1 MLMKL
6 STMHAKRSISWR
18 VTLSSISLLIFSFFL
33 LRFSFVPSLRS
44 SSSYPHAVA
53 LDDDFHYSPALTH
66 VSKRE
71 DKPTDPY
78 EIALKK
84 GEALYCDMKASQAAL
99 EAKNGKSAESPS
111 YLQRHG
117 LEDYEGWDKRAN
129 QNPTFGDRLNEALKG
144 IGAPIN
150 LYHYNWVNLGGG
162 DWYSDPAGFLDGS
175 LNLDEAEVKAVAA
188 TGANFASSF
197 SLNPGVIIADHNV
210 GVKYA
215 AGEGP
220 PIDEETTALTHIQ
233 QWSDAV
239 WMQWDRVCSESGGDV
254 EDLKYIIRAQIVNHA
269 TLKIVFQA
277 ILNKYERDHKKKS
290 LGPWKKRIVVSHQKD
305 PKELYAILGSPNGSG
320 AAFMLI
326 NHKKRLGG
334 ARVINKV
341 EIFVP
346 EGNFEVKGTVVGRE
360 QEEWHVMLLFHIVD
374 ASRA

>member
-1 MLMKL
+1 
-6 STMHAKRSISWR
+6 MHTKRSISWR
-18 VTLSSISLLIFSFFL
+18 LTLSSISLLIFSLFL
-33 LRFSFVPSLRS
+33 LRFSFVPSFRLS
-44 SSSYPHAVA
+44 SSDPGAVA
-53 LDDDFHYSPALTH
+53 LDDDFHYSPALAH

-71 DKPTDPY
+71 DNPPTDPY
-78 EIALKK
+78 EIALRK
-84 GEALYCDMKASQAAL
+84 GEALYCDMKATQAAL

-111 YLQRHG
+111 YLQKHG
-117 LEDYEGWDKRAN
+117 LEAYEGWDKLAN
-129 QNPTFGDRLNEALKG
+129 QKPTFGDRLNEALKG
-144 IGAPIN
+144 IGAPTN

-162 DWYSDPAGFLDGS
+162 DWYSDPAGFLDDS
-175 LNLDEAEVKAVAA
+175 LDLDEAEVKAVAA

-215 AGEGP
+215 AGQSS
-220 PIDEETTALTHIQ
+220 PIDKETTALTHIQ

-254 EDLKYIIRAQIVNHA
+254 QDLKYIIRAQIVNHA

-290 LGPWKKRIVVSHQKD
+290 LGPWKKRIVITHQKD

-320 AAFMLI
+320 AAYMLI
-326 NHKKRLGG
+326 NHKSRLGG

-341 EIFVP
+341 EVFVP
-346 EGNFEVKGTVVGRE
+346 EGNFEVTGTEVGRE

>member
-1 MLMKL
+1 MEL

-18 VTLSSISLLIFSFFL
+18 VTLSYISLLIFSFFL
-33 LRFSFVPSLRS
+33 LRFSFVPSLRL

-175 LNLDEAEVKAVAA
+175 LNLDEAEVKAVA
-188 TGANFASSF
+188 
-197 SLNPGVIIADHNV
+197 V
-210 GVKYA
+210 G
-215 AGEGP
+215 
-220 PIDEETTALTHIQ
+220 Q
-233 QWSDAV
+233 
-239 WMQWDRVCSESGGDV
+239 VCSLMQKNV
-254 EDLKYIIRAQIVNHA
+254 VNVKRQWVLTRNRPLGR
-269 TLKIVFQA
+269 TLQA
-277 ILNKYERDHKKKS
+277 
-290 LGPWKKRIVVSHQKD
+290 
-305 PKELYAILGSPNGSG
+305 
-320 AAFMLI
+320 
-326 NHKKRLGG
+326 
-334 ARVINKV
+334 
-341 EIFVP
+341 
-346 EGNFEVKGTVVGRE
+346 
-360 QEEWHVMLLFHIVD
+360 LFL
-374 ASRA
+374 

>member
-1 MLMKL
+1 
-6 STMHAKRSISWR
+6 
-18 VTLSSISLLIFSFFL
+18 
-33 LRFSFVPSLRS
+33 
-44 SSSYPHAVA
+44 
-53 LDDDFHYSPALTH
+53 
-66 VSKRE
+66 
-71 DKPTDPY
+71 
-78 EIALKK
+78 
-84 GEALYCDMKASQAAL
+84 MKASQAAL

-215 AGEGP
+215 AREGP

-239 WMQWDRVCSESGGDV
+239 WMQWDRVCSESDGDV

-277 ILNKYERDHKKKS
+277 ILNN
-290 LGPWKKRIVVSHQKD
+290 HQKD

-334 ARVINKV
+334 VRVINKV

-346 EGNFEVKGTVVGRE
+346 EGNFEVKGTEVGRE

>member
-1 MLMKL
+1 MMMMVLIAL
-6 STMHAKRSISWR
+6 IS
-18 VTLSSISLLIFSFFL
+18 SLASAL
-33 LRFSFVPSLRS
+33 PSLRILPLGDS
-44 SSSYPHAVA
+44 ITKGSG
-53 LDDDFHYSPALTH
+53 
-66 VSKRE
+66 SKDQKGYRNRLRE
-71 DKPTDPY
+71 KLIGRGTSV
-78 EIALKK
+78 
-84 GEALYCDMKASQAAL
+84 DM
-99 EAKNGKSAESPS
+99 
-111 YLQRHG
+111 
-117 LEDYEGWDKRAN
+117 
-129 QNPTFGDRLNEALKG
+129 
-144 IGAPIN
+144 
-150 LYHYNWVNLGGG
+150 
-162 DWYSDPAGFLDGS
+162 
-175 LNLDEAEVKAVAA
+175 A

-254 EDLKYIIRAQIVNHA
+254 KDLKYIIRAQIVNHG

-346 EGNFEVKGTVVGRE
+346 EGNFEVGRE

>member
-1 MLMKL
+1 
-6 STMHAKRSISWR
+6 MHAKRSTPWR
-18 VTLSSISLLIFSFFL
+18 LTLSSISLLIFSLFL
-33 LRFSFVPSLRS
+33 LRFSFVPAFRLS
-44 SSSYPHAVA
+44 SSDPGAVA
-53 LDDDFHYSPALTH
+53 LDDDFHYSPTLSH

-71 DKPTDPY
+71 DDPPTDPY

-84 GEALYCDMKASQAAL
+84 GEALYCDMKATQAAL

-111 YLQRHG
+111 YLQKHG
-117 LEDYEGWDKRAN
+117 LEDYEGWDKLAN
-129 QNPTFGDRLNEALKG
+129 PKPTFGDRLNEALKG
-144 IGAPIN
+144 IGAPIS
-150 LYHYNWVNLGGG
+150 LYHYNWVNTGGG

-175 LNLDEAEVKAVAA
+175 LDLDEAEVKAVAA

-210 GVKYA
+210 GVNYA
-215 AGEGP
+215 AKQAS
-220 PIDEETTALTHIQ
+220 PIDKETTALTHIQ

-239 WMQWDRVCSESGGDV
+239 WMQWDRVCSESGDV
-254 EDLKYIIRAQIVNHA
+254 QDLKYIIRAQVVNHA

-277 ILNKYERDHKKKS
+277 ILNKYDRDHKKKS
-290 LGPWKKRIVVSHQKD
+290 LGPWKKRIVMTHQKD

-326 NHKKRLGG
+326 NHKNRLGG
-334 ARVINKV
+334 ARAINKV

-346 EGNFEVKGTVVGRE
+346 EGNFEVKGTEVGRE